1 MKKNNT
7 PIESLLSRL
16 GIKKKKKNKQ
26 YRNYTI
32 LVNSFEK
39 KVYSQ

>member
-1 MKKNNT
+1 MKKNNSPLET
-7 PIESLLSRL
+7 FLSRL
-16 GIKKKKKNKQ
+16 GMKRKKKMKQ